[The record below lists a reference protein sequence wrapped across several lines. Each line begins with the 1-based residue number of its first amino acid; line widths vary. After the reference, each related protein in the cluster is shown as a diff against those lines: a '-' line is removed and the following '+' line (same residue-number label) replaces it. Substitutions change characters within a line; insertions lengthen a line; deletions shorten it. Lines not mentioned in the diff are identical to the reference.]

1 MAIIYSYPKNINLLA
16 SDLLVGTSTAIV
28 AGKKKNQTK
37 SFSLGDLSNY
47 VISNIPEGEIA
58 TLNQVLTAGNT
69 SILNAKIGELYLWD
83 GGNEDYGKVN
93 FIDGEF
99 HVYDYTG
106 NSIFWASRAGTMTL
120 FNLGGKVATLDS
132 STITENRMYS
142 LPNKSGLVAL
152 VQDIPVVPTSFGLY
166 AQTSLGTPVVDA
178 SGEASLVGA
187 GVGTLTVPANAF
199 KVGDSFVAKMCG
211 RLSCGNNQQVHIRVK
226 SDGNVIADTGVF
238 TLNITTNK
246 YFELILDFTIAKVG
260 VVGAAELFTNGL
272 FTYNKNSN
280 SNIEGTNFA
289 LIDNTVFDTTIINAL
304 SITAEWIT
312 SNAANSI
319 QSQNFVLTK
328 VY

>member
-1 MAIIYSYPKNINLLA
+1 MAIIYSYPKNTNLLA

-47 VISNIPEGEIA
+47 VISNIPIGSIS

-83 GGNEDYGKVN
+83 GANEDYGKVN

-106 NSIFWASRAGTMTL
+106 DSIFWASRAGTITL
-120 FNLGGKVATLDS
+120 FNLAGKVATLDS

-152 VQDIPVVPTSFGLY
+152 VQDIPTSFGLY
-166 AQTSLGTPVVDA
+166 AQTADGGPVAATTVQTTII
-178 SGEASLVGA
+178 GP

-199 KVGDSFVAKMCG
+199 KIGDSFQASLDG
-211 RLSCGNNQQVHIRVK
+211 IISCVGSATIHVRVK
-226 SDGNVIADTGVF
+226 TSGGVILADTGIIDLEAA
-238 TLNITTNK
+238 TSKSWLLNL
-246 YFELILDFTIAKVG
+246 YFTIRTLGGVG
-260 VVGAAELFTNGL
+260 VASISSGGL
-272 FTYNKNSN
+272 FSYVKNS
-280 SNIEGTNFA
+280 GTNFEGFV
-289 LIDNTVFDTTIINAL
+289 LNTINTTTFNTTIANAL
-304 SITAEWIT
+304 DITVEWNT
-312 SNAANSI
+312 NNTGNSI
-319 QSQNFVLTK
+319 LSRNFTLTK